1 MKKAAGNIFKGTVFT
16 LLGLVV
22 LILALL
28 ASLALP
34 PVQSRLVTYGKK
46 YLEQQLDTRVDIG
59 YVDFGLPKWVI
70 LKKVAIYDKQNIPL
84 LQVKTIKIELI
95 DLSIRK
101 LIWQPEEIHYLTV
114 GRILLKEPNIYLY
127 KSCKDSALNL
137 MGILPKTQKDS
148 TTEQG
153 MRFDFRFSDISI
165 ENANFRYSDSVSV
178 HFEEQLPPERV
189 NFAKINV
196 VNLNLLAKF
205 VLSNEGRIEA
215 NIRELQLL
223 ETGSKFALKH
233 LKANIVSQPDIYDKD
248 DKCVSDAYLNI
259 DSLQIDAGKTHIN
272 GNVSFPYGGLANG
285 YIVNLKNSA
294 FEFAVLDH
302 FVKPIPVRGVVN
314 IDYGKAYGSFTGCYV
329 PRMKVRHG
337 KDILA
342 DAKVI
347 VENWDDELALLL
359 DVEVNKGSTVSGIGL
374 MELLP
379 EVKLPSFL
387 KNVEKSDIKG
397 TFKGKYFDFQTVA
410 GLNTP
415 LGNITCDMHMQIPPE
430 AKVPDLTYEGYFT
443 ADNVNF
449 DKIGIVSDTKISE
462 SMTFKGM
469 FNGAGTDLENL
480 HFQTDMA
487 VVHTNFMGYNLD
499 SLNAKVN
506 YAKKKVQG
514 QAFLSDGTGYAR
526 ADILDLDF
534 SQKPYHYRM
543 KGIAENLDLFKYEIY
558 KDEPAVFSSVLD
570 VDLKGD
576 TPDNIVGY
584 ANLNQAKLSLPKRK
598 KILELSDIQIDK
610 QIRNDSSVIQLK
622 SSFAKGRIAGI
633 FHFNDI
639 EPKVKRLYEEIKLS
653 LTNNVDSIANYY
665 HQKRLDGNPLSIF
678 LKMETQPELNRLFSF
693 LELPVFTTNQS
704 SVSVF
709 MDLDQQNGLEDFVLL
724 NFGSDSSAYENYN
737 ITKPQFVF
745 SISKPPLEN
754 RVWLQSNVRANAFY
768 ASPSL
773 IIDKPNINVDWGGD
787 YIATRAELQQRG
799 TGHKVFAKL
808 NSKFFLDG
816 RILNA
821 IDEDSTLVTLQS
833 AGKSYEWRVRSRN
846 SVEIY
851 KNTFSFDNL
860 VLETLDEELKVSGK
874 ISKNPNDT
882 LFVELKDINFNAINK
897 LTTIDIGYKLDGKI
911 NGTAYIQDLF
921 NTPIVN
927 AKAILSNFT
936 LDGYRYGDVHLKG
949 RWDSRLERVNVLSQL
964 IDGENELLDLE
975 GYYGYK
981 TEEINF
987 SLSTE
992 TELPMRYITPFVKDQ
1007 LYDIE
1012 GGVKLTDF
1020 RISGIGSNVDLL
1032 GKGTFHNAGF
1042 GFDFFK
1048 TKYRFNGDV
1057 YFDKNMMEIRSNHP
1071 IILKDKNNHTAEFYG
1086 GIHHKGLKQFEF
1098 DLQLK
1103 KMNDF
1108 LVMETTKEDNET
1120 FYGTIIA
1127 KNGIA
1132 SITGDLNKLAIDAF
1146 GVTGKGSFLKI
1157 PISDD
1162 NALDKPDYIH
1172 FIGEKI
1178 IENRSKT
1185 NILGIEVNLNIQAT
1199 EDAQVDLIFDEHLGD
1214 IISGRGQGTIQMNI
1228 NPQGDFFMFGNYEI
1242 SEGNYLFTTQN
1253 FLNKKFFVK
1262 PGGKIVW
1269 SGDPFN
1275 AQIDLLA
1282 YYPVYTDAKV
1292 ILKTDYSLKTMVN
1305 VLMKLQGSLMKPD
1318 ISLSIEQAAQSASSQ
1333 QSNSDLA
1340 AYLKTIEYDQ
1350 QEMNKQ
1356 VFFLLTAG
1364 QFAPSGEFDA
1374 ASGSVNAG
1382 LGTAANSVSEFL
1394 SNQLNYFLAK
1404 TVSNKVNV
1412 SLSSNNLNMKDV
1424 SLQVSA
1430 KLWNDRITIER
1441 DGTLVGNNT
1450 NFSIGNIS
1458 VMAKLRSPKKDSILG
1473 NDPMRSE
1480 WVGEVFFRNNQAT
1493 QVTAG
1498 NQTGAGIYFKKDFDS
1513 FGELFKK
1520 KKRKEKKKEKPSP
1533 NNEAL
1538 KRDEEEKREGE
1549 EKLQKE

>member
-1 MKKAAGNIFKGTVFT
+1 MKKTAGKIFKGTVFT

-22 LILALL
+22 LVLALL

-34 PVQSRLVTYGKK
+34 PVQSRLVMYSKK
-46 YLEQQLDTRVDIG
+46 YLEKELNTKVEIG
-59 YVDFGLPKWVI
+59 YVDVGLPKWLI
-70 LKKVAIYDKQNIPL
+70 LRKVVVYDKQNIPF
-84 LQVKTIKIELI
+84 LQVKNIKIELI
-95 DLSIRK
+95 DLSLRK
-101 LIWQPEEIHYLTV
+101 LIWLPEEIHYLTV
-114 GRILLKEPNIYLY
+114 GRVELKEPHIYLY
-127 KSCKDSALNL
+127 TSCQDSTLNL
-137 MGILPKTQKDS
+137 MRILPKSQPDTMPKKP
-148 TTEQG
+148 G

-165 ENANFRYSDSVSV
+165 ENATFRYADSVST
-178 HFEEQLPPERV
+178 HFDEKLAPERV
-189 NFAKINV
+189 NFANINV
-196 VNLNLLAKF
+196 VNLNLLANF
-205 VLSNEGRIEA
+205 VLANEGRIEA
-215 NIRELQLL
+215 NIRELQLQ
-223 ETGSKFALKH
+223 EVASKFTLKH
-233 LKANIVSQPDIYDKD
+233 LKANIVSQPEIYDKEGN
-248 DKCVSDAYLNI
+248 CVSDAILSA
-259 DSLQIDAGKTHIN
+259 DSLQIDAGKTHID
-272 GNVSFPYGGLANG
+272 GNVIFPYGGLANG

-294 FEFAVLDH
+294 FEFAILDH
-302 FVKPIPVRGVVN
+302 FTKPIPVRGIVN
-314 IDYGKAYGSFTGCYV
+314 IEYGKAYGSFTGCYV

-342 DAKVI
+342 DAKVR
-347 VENWDDELALLL
+347 VEHWDDELELLM
-359 DVEVNKGSTVSGIGL
+359 DVNLHKGSTVSGLGL

-387 KNVEKSDIKG
+387 KNIEKSSLEG
-397 TFKGKYFDFQTVA
+397 TFNGKYFDFQTKA
-410 GLNTP
+410 ALNSP
-415 LGNITCDMHMQIPPE
+415 LGNVTCDMKMKIPEE

-443 ADNVNF
+443 AENVNF
-449 DKIGIVSDTKISE
+449 DKIGIVADRKITENIS
-462 SMTFKGM
+462 FKGI
-469 FNGAGTDLENL
+469 FNGAGTDLERL

-487 VVHTNFMGYNLD
+487 VTKTVFMGYTLD
-499 SLNAKVN
+499 SLNAKVE

-534 SQKPYHYRM
+534 SEKPYHYRM
-543 KGIAENLDLFKYEIY
+543 KGIAEKLDLFKYEIY
-558 KDEPAVFSSVLD
+558 KDEPAVFSSILD

-576 TPDNIVGY
+576 TPDNIVGF
-584 ANLNQAKLSLPKRK
+584 ANLNQAKLSLAKRK
-598 KILELSDIQIDK
+598 KVLELSDIQIDK
-610 QIRNDSSVIQLK
+610 QFRNDSSLIQLK
-622 SSFAKGRIAGI
+622 SSFANGRIAGV
-633 FHFNDI
+633 FHFEDI
-639 EPKVKRLYEEIKLS
+639 EPKFRHLYEEIKLS
-653 LTNNVDSIANYY
+653 LTNNVDSIADYY
-665 HQKRLDGNPLSIF
+665 RKKQIMGNPVSIF
-678 LKMETQPELNRLFSF
+678 LKMETQPELNRLLKF
-693 LELPVFTTNQS
+693 LELPVFTTHKSN
-704 SVSVF
+704 VSLF
-709 MDLDQQNGLEDFVLL
+709 ADLDQQNGLEDFVLL
-724 NFGSDSSAYENYN
+724 NFDSDSSAYDTYN
-737 ITKPQFVF
+737 ISKPQFVF

-754 RVWLQSNVRANAFY
+754 RVWLQSNIKADAFY
-768 ASPSL
+768 ASPSFIL
-773 IIDKPNINVDWGGD
+773 DTPNVSVDWGGD
-787 YIATRAELQQRG
+787 YITTRAKLKQRG
-799 TGHKVFAKL
+799 AGHKIEAKI

-821 IDEDSTLVTLQS
+821 IDEDSTFVTLQS
-833 AGKSYEWRVRSRN
+833 AGKSYDWRVRSRN

-851 KNTFSFDNL
+851 KSTFSFENL
-860 VLETLDEELKVSGK
+860 VLETLDEQLKVSGK

-911 NGTAYIQDLF
+911 NGIAYIQNLF
-921 NTPIVN
+921 NTPMVN
-927 AKAILSNFT
+927 AKAVLNNFT
-936 LDGYRYGDVHLKG
+936 LDGYRYGDVHLTG
-949 RWDSRLERVNVLSQL
+949 RWDSRLERINVLAQL
-964 IDGENELLDLE
+964 IDGKNKLLDLE
-975 GYYGYK
+975 GYYGYRS
-981 TEEINF
+981 EEINF
-987 SLSTE
+987 ALSTI
-992 TELPMRYITPFVKDQ
+992 TELPMRYITPFVKEQ

-1012 GGVKLTDF
+1012 GGIKLTDF
-1020 RISGIGSNVDLL
+1020 RIYGIGSNVDLL
-1032 GKGTFHNAGF
+1032 GKGSFHNAGF
-1042 GFDFFK
+1042 GFGFFK

-1057 YFDKNMMEIRSNHP
+1057 FFDKNIMEIRSNQP
-1071 IILKDKNNHTAEFYG
+1071 IILHDKHNHTAEFYG

-1103 KMNDF
+1103 KMSDF

-1120 FYGTIIA
+1120 FYGTVIA

-1162 NALDKPDYIH
+1162 NALDKPEYVH
-1172 FIGEKI
+1172 FSKESELLKH
-1178 IENRSKT
+1178 SKT

-1214 IISGRGQGTIQMNI
+1214 IISGKGQGTIQMNI

-1262 PGGKIVW
+1262 PGGKIIW

-1275 AQIDLLA
+1275 AQIDLQA
-1282 YYPVYTDAKV
+1282 YYPVYADAKV
-1292 ILKTDYSLKTMVN
+1292 ILKTDYSLKSMIN

-1318 ISLSIEQAAQSASSQ
+1318 ISLSIEQAAQSTGNQ

-1364 QFAPSGEFDA
+1364 QFAPTGEADA
-1374 ASGSVNAG
+1374 AAGGVVAG

-1404 TVSNKVNV
+1404 TVSDKVNV

-1441 DGTLVGNNT
+1441 DGALVNNNT

-1458 VMAKLRSPKKDSILG
+1458 VMAKLRSPEKDSLLG

-1513 FGELFKK
+1513 FGDLLRKK
-1520 KKRKEKKKEKPSP
+1520 DKRKKDKPKPSK
-1533 NNEAL
+1533 EAV
-1538 KRDEEEKREGE
+1538 KREEEEL
-1549 EKLQKE
+1549 EKADKQ